1 MSYTQQY
8 ENSTDEFAN
17 DTWKDDEWGI
27 FNHDNP
33 NYINWITYNIRQ
45 IPEYKDCTL
54 DFEDNNTFTTVPQE
68 NIFTNENQ
76 SNTDILAE
84 TAEYYNNID
93 MNAFVDKKMKYSR
106 NPHLIRKI
114 KSDLI
119 TEFDLYNNF
128 TNEKSIDSTNLN
140 NCYINNLTNEYD
152 NSNNIINESYNL
164 EQINKQQSTS
174 CAENLSREVENND
187 DHDGEGILNDSE
199 IIPMD
204 TDGGNGLDEKDQSDG
219 LSERNRKT
227 YDCNLSLPSNLSLP
241 LKEGPSDNMRNKKEH
256 VLISTGETYYKQPI
270 YRCDGCPGR
279 KYINKVVYIA
289 KEEKGIKN
297 LSKS

>member
-17 DTWKDDEWGI
+17 DTWKDNEWGI

-45 IPEYKDCTL
+45 IPKYKDCTL

-68 NIFTNENQ
+68 NTVINENQ
-76 SNTDILAE
+76 SNTDIPAE

-204 TDGGNGLDEKDQSDG
+204 ADGGNSLDEKEQSNNI
-219 LSERNRKT
+219 SKRNKKEL
-227 YDCNLSLPSNLSLP
+227 YLP
-241 LKEGPSDNMRNKKEH
+241 LKEEPPDNMRNKKQE
-256 VLISTGETYYKQPI
+256 PPDNM
-270 YRCDGCPGR
+270 R
-279 KYINKVVYIA
+279 NKKKPKTHDYNY
-289 KEEKGIKN
+289 N
-297 LSKS
+297 LSLPDCNKTKSKLLNIDNEGQAFFFSYL